1 MRRPAARQLG
11 GEGMK
16 TITIATAGGR
26 TATRWQNKKL
36 HWDEFTRLLA
46 DADATNISSET
57 HAEYLAM
64 PKDQQSWLKDVG
76 GFVGG
81 ELQGGR
87 RRHGSCNRRS
97 LITLDMDN
105 CAPGSTADWLE
116 AIRSMGVATA
126 VYTTRKHDSDHP
138 RLRAIF
144 PTDRDL
150 TPDEYQPAARALAAM
165 IDPDMAVWDPTTF
178 EVERLMYWPSRS
190 ADAEAFLHYT
200 LEDDPNFP
208 PVSADELLG
217 WYADWRDFAQWPRCK
232 GEDAREHSGAKQADP
247 TTKDGL
253 VGAFCRAYD
262 IPAAIA
268 TFLPEVYIPAGDNRY
283 TYAAGSTT
291 GGAVVYDDGK
301 YLYSHHA
308 TDPAGG
314 QLLNA
319 WDLVRVH
326 RFGDLDKGTAPGT
339 APGDTPSWQAM
350 RQLATKDPK
359 AGQLYNDETAAA
371 AADAHSL
378 DGFSPVDTSESQG
391 ADDQPADA
399 PQPDDGKWREQLT
412 CNSKG
417 AIACTT
423 QNAWLILEHD
433 PKTAGRIW
441 MDTFSERLR
450 CKGPLPWPGA
460 TGERDWTDADDAG
473 ARWYLETVYHL
484 SGTSKV
490 QDAVSL
496 TGSNHARDPVREYLE
511 GLKWDGQPRLD
522 TLFIDYLGAE
532 DTEYTRAVTRKMF
545 VAAVRRAFIPGC
557 KFDQICILSGI
568 QGIGKDTLLSRMG
581 RQWYNDS
588 ITSFDGKDAREALR
602 GVWIV
607 ELGEMN
613 AFNRSEIEAAKQFL
627 SQTEDRYR
635 AAYGRRS
642 VAYPRRC
649 VFFGTSNVDDYL
661 RDATGNRRYWPIDC
675 EKEDPA
681 NTKKN
686 VYNDLTPSEVDQI
699 WAEAVVRHQAGEALI
714 LTGELYDAA
723 IAQQDAHR
731 EADSWEGQ
739 IADFLDKPIPTDW
752 ENWDTDR
759 RRLWWQGQCMDADQV
774 KTRPRDQVCVA
785 EIWAECFGQGARIEP
800 KDSRRIGAI
809 LSSTPGWVRKNTNLV
824 FRPYGSQRAWIR
836 RT

>member
-1 MRRPAARQLG
+1 M
-11 GEGMK
+11 
-16 TITIATAGGR
+16 
-26 TATRWQNKKL
+26 
-36 HWDEFTRLLA
+36 
-46 DADATNISSET
+46 
-57 HAEYLAM
+57 
-64 PKDQQSWLKDVG
+64 
-76 GFVGG
+76 
-81 ELQGGR
+81 
-87 RRHGSCNRRS
+87 
-97 LITLDMDN
+97 
-105 CAPGSTADWLE
+105 
-116 AIRSMGVATA
+116 
-126 VYTTRKHDSDHP
+126 
-138 RLRAIF
+138 
-144 PTDRDL
+144 
-150 TPDEYQPAARALAAM
+150 
-165 IDPDMAVWDPTTF
+165 
-178 EVERLMYWPSRS
+178 
-190 ADAEAFLHYT
+190 
-200 LEDDPNFP
+200 
-208 PVSADELLG
+208 
-217 WYADWRDFAQWPRCK
+217 
-232 GEDAREHSGAKQADP
+232 
-247 TTKDGL
+247 
-253 VGAFCRAYD
+253 GAFCRAYD
-262 IPAAIA
+262 IPEAIA
-268 TFLPEVYIPAGDNRY
+268 TFIPEVYTPAGENRY

-326 RFGDLDKGTAPGT
+326 RFGDLDKGVQPGT
-339 APGDTPSWQAM
+339 APGNTPSWQAM

-378 DGFSPVDTSESQG
+378 DGFSPVDTSENQG

-460 TGERDWTDADDAG
+460 AGERDWTDADDAG

-686 VYNDLTPSEVDQI
+686 VYNDLTPQRGGPNLGRGRGAAPGRRGPDPDRRALRRRHRAAGRPPGGRQLGGPDRRFSGQTHPHRLGKLGHRPPP
-699 WAEAVVRHQAGEALI
+699 AVVAGPVHGRRPGQNPPQRPGLRGRN
-714 LTGELYDAA
+714 LGGMLRPGSPDR
-723 IAQQDAHR
+723 AQRQ
-731 EADSWEGQ
+731 
-739 IADFLDKPIPTDW
+739 PP
-752 ENWDTDR
+752 DR
-759 RRLWWQGQCMDADQV
+759 RHPLEHTRLGAQKYQPGLPPLRLPEGLDQTNVRTNTFQKSVCPNGKSVCLRLPEDEQNKRTKQKNRKLFKTQHRTNRTNRKSQSFQNTKTNARQTEQTDFCVLFVVLFARKPSADAGFQHRQTEQTDFFYLINLN
-774 KTRPRDQVCVA
+774 KIKYMHTYTRAR
-785 EIWAECFGQGARIEP
+785 GAHAYRYI
-800 KDSRRIGAI
+800 
-809 LSSTPGWVRKNTNLV
+809 
-824 FRPYGSQRAWIR
+824 
-836 RT
+836 